1 MVIGNALI
9 MQDAGPPPG
18 ISAGDWAA
26 TPVAVRVLVTELGQ
40 RLARLGAQLNQT
52 SQNSSKPPSSDPP
65 HARPRRSKEPSGRK
79 TGGQPG
85 HTGHHRQLKP
95 EREVDQIID
104 VRPERCGQCGT
115 LLLGEDTEP
124 ERHQVTDFPR
134 ITPVVTEYRRHCVWC
149 VACGARTQA
158 AWPAPMP
165 EGSFGPRVQAT
176 VGYLTGRI
184 GASHREVQEI
194 LATLCQTE
202 VSVGSITAL
211 EQAVSIA
218 LATPVDEA
226 VKYVQRQ
233 PVRNADET
241 SWREKT
247 KRLWVWISGTP
258 LVTIFRLLKT
268 RGAAGAK
275 ELLGEDVWGTIGTD
289 HYAAYHWI
297 DARQRQLCWAHLK
310 REFVAWSQRAG
321 ETARIGLALLAVE
334 KQLFTTWYRVRDGT
348 LTWAEFQVAMLPLM
362 TRVHT
367 LLEEGAAGA
376 DAKVQ
381 GTCRNLLKRE
391 AALWTFVW
399 ELGVEPTNNGAERPL
414 RRAVLWRRRSFGTQS
429 EAGSQFVE
437 RILTAVTTLR
447 QQRRDVLDYLTDVCA
462 TAICKKPTPSLL
474 PLTPPP
480 LFAR

>member
-1 MVIGNALI
+1 M
-9 MQDAGPPPG
+9 PPPG
-18 ISAGDWAA
+18 ISGEDWAA
-26 TPVAVRVLVTELGQ
+26 TPVAVRVLVAELLE
-40 RLARLGAQLNQT
+40 RLAKLEVRLNQT

-65 HARPRRSKEPSGRK
+65 QARPRRTKEPSGRK
-79 TGGQPG
+79 TGGQQG
-85 HTGHHRQLKP
+85 HTGHTRQFKP
-95 EREVDQIID
+95 ESEVDHIID

-115 LLLGEDTEP
+115 LLLGEDAAP
-124 ERHQVTDFPR
+124 ERHQVTDLPR
-134 ITPVVTEYRRHCVWC
+134 ITPVVTEYRRHCLWC

-158 AWPAPMP
+158 AWPATMP
-165 EGSFGPRVQAT
+165 TGSFGPRVQAT

-211 EQAVSIA
+211 EQAVSTA
-218 LATPVDEA
+218 LATSVAEA
-226 VKYVQRQ
+226 LQYVQRQ
-233 PVRNADET
+233 PVRSADET

-247 KRLWVWISGTP
+247 KRLWLWISVTP

-275 ELLGEDVWGTIGTD
+275 EVLGEEVWGTIGTD
-289 HYAAYHWI
+289 HYAGYHWI
-297 DARQRQLCWAHLK
+297 DPRQRQLCWAHLK
-310 REFVAWSQRAG
+310 REFVAWSQRTG
-321 ETARIGLALLAVE
+321 ETARIGLALLAAE
-334 KQLFTTWYRVRDGT
+334 KQLFTSWYRVRDGT
-348 LTWAEFQVAMLPLM
+348 LAWADFQVAMLPLM
-362 TRVHT
+362 AQVRT

-376 DAKVQ
+376 DAKAQ
-381 GTCRNLLKRE
+381 GTCRNLRKRE

-399 ELGVEPTNNGAERPL
+399 ESGVEPTNNCAERPL

-447 QQRRDVLDYLTDVCA
+447 QQRRDVLDYLTAACA
-462 TAICKKPTPSLL
+462 AAICKQPPPSLL

-480 LFAR
+480 LSAR